1 MEVFGLMQQVY
12 HRALYSLGPDVGCYA
27 PPKLYENELNESLQ
41 VKEENLFEMRY
52 QIYNFPIIL
61 KANGFENWSY
71 TVENVD
77 GALHVRHKG
86 IELEKK

>member
-41 VKEENLFEMRY
+41 VKEKS
-52 QIYNFPIIL
+52 IYL
-61 KANGFENWSY
+61 
-71 TVENVD
+71 
-77 GALHVRHKG
+77 L
-86 IELEKK
+86 EL

>member
-41 VKEENLFEMRY
+41 VK
-52 QIYNFPIIL
+52 
-61 KANGFENWSY
+61 
-71 TVENVD
+71 
-77 GALHVRHKG
+77 
-86 IELEKK
+86 